1 MHSISPAKNRGDFF
15 AYFTNQNK
23 DTIMMK
29 NQQSR
34 QMRVD
39 PEGRKCCMDRDCRT
53 DEKSDLA
60 VHLSVPAVT

>member
-1 MHSISPAKNRGDFF
+1 
-15 AYFTNQNK
+15 
-23 DTIMMK
+23 MK

-34 QMRVD
+34 QVRVD

-60 VHLSVPAVT
+60 VHLPVPAVT